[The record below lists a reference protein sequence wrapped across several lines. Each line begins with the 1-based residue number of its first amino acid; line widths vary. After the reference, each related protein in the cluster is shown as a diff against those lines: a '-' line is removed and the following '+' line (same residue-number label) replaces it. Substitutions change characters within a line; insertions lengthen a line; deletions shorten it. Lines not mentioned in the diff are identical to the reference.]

1 MKRYYVEEDD
11 NGKEIKRKLTTFAND
26 DLTQLSDD
34 ELETLY
40 YESSAQF
47 LAKAMHFMK
56 IENELFSRKNVT
68 VSDEIL
74 INAGNNIIEAVN
86 QVSNWSTKRRVIIF
100 ILTDD
105 TTRSIAL
112 IQKAHKRADKG
123 FNDIVAQL
131 YEQEFKTQ
139 EKAKY
144 EHIRQSK
151 EKALEEQRIEDEKR
165 AEADRIARERDEE
178 AERVSQDVSAK
189 DEMVLNVTTSDTVGS
204 DWSSVSP
211 EIAANYMASK
221 TGVSASKWLDV
232 IYKESSGNP
241 YVENE
246 LSCWGY
252 LQIMQSVHGQV
263 SQLSPQAYLDKAVSI
278 YQGSGGTAW
287 ATW

>member
-1 MKRYYVEEDD
+1 M
-11 NGKEIKRKLTTFAND
+11 
-26 DLTQLSDD
+26 
-34 ELETLY
+34 
-40 YESSAQF
+40 
-47 LAKAMHFMK
+47 
-56 IENELFSRKNVT
+56 
-68 VSDEIL
+68 
-74 INAGNNIIEAVN
+74 
-86 QVSNWSTKRRVIIF
+86 
-100 ILTDD
+100 
-105 TTRSIAL
+105 

-151 EKALEEQRIEDEKR
+151 EKALEEQR
-165 AEADRIARERDEE
+165 AEADRIAREHDKATEQPNTERAQEVSIE
-178 AERVSQDVSAK
+178 AAPNTETNSII
-189 DEMVLNVTTSDTVGS
+189 GS

-211 EIAANYMASK
+211 EQASEYLASK

-241 YVENE
+241 YVENPIG
-246 LSCWGY
+246 CWGL
-252 LQIMQSVHGQV
+252 LQINQSVHGQV
-263 SQLSPQAYLDKAVSI
+263 SNLSPQDYLDKAVSI

>member
-1 MKRYYVEEDD
+1 MRRFYVEEDD

-74 INAGNNIIEAVN
+74 INAGNNIIEAIN
-86 QVSNWSTKRRVIIF
+86 QVSNWSIKRRVIIF

-105 TTRSIAL
+105 TTRSIVF
-112 IQKAHKRADKG
+112 IQKAHKSVDKG
-123 FNDIVAQL
+123 FNDIVSQL
-131 YEQEFKTQ
+131 YEKEFKTQ

-151 EKALEEQRIEDEKR
+151 EKAIEEQRV
-165 AEADRIARERDEE
+165 E
-178 AERVSQDVSAK
+178 AERTKEVSGE
-189 DEMVLNVTTSDTVGS
+189 DENERVVPNEATNGIIGPN
-204 DWSSVSP
+204 WSSVSP
-211 EIAANYMASK
+211 EQASN
-221 TGVSASKWLDV
+221 
-232 IYKESSGNP
+232 YKESSGNP
-241 YVENE
+241 YVENPIG
-246 LSCWGY
+246 CWGL
-252 LQIMQSVHGQV
+252 LQINQSVHGQV
-263 SQLSPQAYLDKAVSI
+263 SQLSPQEYLDKAASI

>member
-1 MKRYYVEEDD
+1 MRRFYVEEDD

-74 INAGNNIIEAVN
+74 INAGNNIIEAIN
-86 QVSNWSTKRRVIIF
+86 QVSNWSIKRRVIIF

-105 TTRSIAL
+105 TTRSIVL
-112 IQKAHKRADKG
+112 IQQAHKRADKG

-144 EHIRQSK
+144 EHIRKSK
-151 EKALEEQRIEDEKR
+151 EKALEEQRV
-165 AEADRIARERDEE
+165 EADRIAREQLE
-178 AERVSQDVSAK
+178 AEREQKVMSNTAT
-189 DEMVLNVTTSDTVGS
+189 NGNIGT
-204 DWSSVSP
+204 DWSNVSP
-211 EIAANYMASK
+211 EQASEYLASK
-221 TGVSASKWLDV
+221 TGVTASKWLDV

-241 YVENE
+241 YALNS
-246 LSCWGY
+246 LSCYGL

-263 SQLSPQAYLDKAVSI
+263 SNLSPQDYLDKAVSI
-278 YQGSGGTAW
+278 YQDSGGSAW

>member
-1 MKRYYVEEDD
+1 MKRYYIEEE

-56 IENELFSRKNVT
+56 IETELFSRKNVT

-74 INAGNNIIEAVN
+74 INAGNNIIEAIN
-86 QVSNWSTKRRVIIF
+86 QVSNWSIKRRVIIF

-105 TTRSIAL
+105 TTRSIVF
-112 IQKAHKRADKG
+112 IQKAHKSVDKG

-151 EKALEEQRIEDEKR
+151 EKAIEEQRV
-165 AEADRIARERDEE
+165 E
-178 AERVSQDVSAK
+178 AERTKEVSGE
-189 DEMVLNVTTSDTVGS
+189 DENERVVPNEATNGIIGPN
-204 DWSSVSP
+204 WSSVSP
-211 EIAANYMASK
+211 EQASQYMAIK

-241 YVENE
+241 YVENPIG
-246 LSCWGY
+246 CWGL
-252 LQIMQSVHGQV
+252 LQINQSVHGQV
-263 SQLSPQAYLDKAVSI
+263 SQLSPQEYLDKAASI